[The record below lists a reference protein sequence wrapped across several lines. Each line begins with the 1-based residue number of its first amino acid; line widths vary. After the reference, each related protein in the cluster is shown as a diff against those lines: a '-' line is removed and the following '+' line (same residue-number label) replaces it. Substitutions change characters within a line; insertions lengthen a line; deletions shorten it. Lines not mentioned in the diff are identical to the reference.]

1 MNSPKEK
8 NTIIYDLV
16 IIGAGPAGLAASI
29 YASRYGIKHIVLGI
43 NLGGTIALAHKVE
56 NYPGFTSISG
66 IELSQKFLE
75 HAKKLGVQI
84 ENKEVIAIEK
94 LNNGCLV
101 KINNDHQYQTK
112 TIIIATG
119 TKRRHL
125 NIPGEG
131 EYMGRG
137 VSYCATCD
145 APLYKN
151 KIVIVIG
158 GANAACS
165 SAIHL
170 AQFAQKIYLI
180 YRRSKLRAEPDW
192 VNQVLKNPKIKIIYN
207 TNITKIDG
215 DNNQV
220 RKVKLDK
227 TYQGKKELSVD
238 GIFVEIGGVPT
249 VNLVKSLGVK
259 TDKDN
264 YIITDKYMATNIP
277 GIYCAG
283 DTNAFQKYFQQVV
296 TAVAE
301 GAAASLGIYQYLKQD
316 LPTTTATAAKAAAR

>member
-1 MNSPKEK
+1 MVNPKSSQSLLR
-8 NTIIYDLV
+8 DLV

-29 YASRYGIKHIVLGI
+29 YASRYDIKHIVLGI

-66 IELSQKFLE
+66 TELSKKFLE
-75 HAKKLGVQI
+75 HAKNLGAQI
-84 ENKEVIAIEK
+84 ENKEIIAIEK
-94 LNNGCLV
+94 LNNNYLV
-101 KINNDHQYQTK
+101 KTNNDHQYQTK

-119 TKRRHL
+119 TKRRRL
-125 NIPGEG
+125 NVPGEG
-131 EYMGRG
+131 KYTGRG

-151 KIVIVIG
+151 KTVIVVG

-165 SAIHL
+165 GAIHL
-170 AQFAQKIYLI
+170 AHFAQKVYLI
-180 YRRSKLRAEPDW
+180 YRRSKLRAEPAW
-192 VNQVLKNPKIKIIYN
+192 INQTLQNPKIEIIYD

-215 DNNQV
+215 DNNRVQ
-220 RKVKLDK
+220 KVKLDK
-227 TYQGKKELSVD
+227 AYQEKKELSTD
-238 GIFVEIGGVPT
+238 GIFIEIGGVP
-249 VNLVKSLGVK
+249 VVGLAKNLGIK

-264 YIITDKYMATNIP
+264 YIITDNHMATNIP

-301 GAAASLGIYQYLKQD
+301 GAAATLGIYQYLSK
-316 LPTTTATAAKAAAR
+316 KNG

>member
-1 MNSPKEK
+1 MVSL
-8 NTIIYDLV
+8 YDLV

-43 NLGGTIALAHKVE
+43 NLGGTIALAHQVE

-66 IELSQKFLE
+66 TELSQKFLE
-75 HAKKLGVQI
+75 HAKSLGAQI
-84 ENKEVIAIEK
+84 ENREIIAIEK
-94 LNNGCLV
+94 LNNNYLV
-101 KINNDHQYQTK
+101 KTNNDHQYQTR

-131 EYMGRG
+131 KYTGRG

-145 APLYKN
+145 APFYKN
-151 KIVIVIG
+151 KIAIVIG

-165 SAIHL
+165 GAIHL
-170 AQFAQKIYLI
+170 ANFAQKVYLI
-180 YRRSKLRAEPDW
+180 YRRDKLRAEPAW
-192 VNQVLKNPKIKIIYN
+192 VNQVRQNPKIEIIYD
-207 TNITKIDG
+207 TNITEIDG
-215 DNNQV
+215 DNN
-220 RKVKLDK
+220 KVQKAKLDK
-227 TYQGKKELSVD
+227 AYQGKKELFTD
-238 GIFVEIGGVPT
+238 GIFVEIGGVPVT
-249 VNLVKSLGVK
+249 GLAKNLGIK

-264 YIITDKYMATNIP
+264 YIITDNHMATNIP

-316 LPTTTATAAKAAAR
+316 LPTPAAAAAKAAAR

>member
-1 MNSPKEK
+1 MYE
-8 NTIIYDLV
+8 LV

-66 IELSQKFLE
+66 TELSQKFLE
-75 HAKKLGVQI
+75 HAKELGAKI
-84 ENKEVIAIEK
+84 ENKEVTAIEK
-94 LNNGCLV
+94 SNNGYLV
-101 KINNDHQYQTK
+101 KTNNSHQYQTR

-119 TKRRHL
+119 TRRRYL
-125 NIPGEG
+125 NIPGEK
-131 EYMGRG
+131 EYIGRG
-137 VSYCATCD
+137 VYYCATCD
-145 APLYKN
+145 APFYKN

-165 SAIHL
+165 GAIHL

-180 YRRSKLRAEPDW
+180 YRRSKLRAEPAW
-192 VNQVLKNPKIKIIYN
+192 LNQVLQNPKIETIYD

-215 DNNQV
+215 DSNQV
-220 RKVKLDK
+220 QKVKLDK
-227 TYQGKKELSVD
+227 AYQGKNELSVD
-238 GIFVEIGGVPT
+238 GIFVEIGGVPVT
-249 VNLVKSLGVK
+249 SLAKNLGVK
-259 TDKDN
+259 TDEGN
-264 YIITDKYMATNIP
+264 YIITDNHMATNIP

-296 TAVAE
+296 TAVGE
-301 GAAASLGIYQYLKQD
+301 GATASLNIYQYLKQ
-316 LPTTTATAAKAAAR
+316 

>member
-1 MNSPKEK
+1 M
-8 NTIIYDLV
+8 YDLV

-66 IELSQKFLE
+66 TELSQKFLE
-75 HAKKLGVQI
+75 HAKELGAKI
-84 ENKEVIAIEK
+84 ENKEVTAIEK
-94 LNNGCLV
+94 SNNGYLV
-101 KINNDHQYQTK
+101 KTNNSHQYQTR

-119 TKRRHL
+119 TRRRYL
-125 NIPGEG
+125 NIPGEK
-131 EYMGRG
+131 EYIGRG

-145 APLYKN
+145 APFYKN

-165 SAIHL
+165 GAIHL

-180 YRRSKLRAEPDW
+180 YRRSKLRAEPAW
-192 VNQVLKNPKIKIIYN
+192 LNQVLQNPKIETIYD

-215 DNNQV
+215 DSNQV
-220 RKVKLDK
+220 QKVKLDK
-227 TYQGKKELSVD
+227 AYQGKNELSVD
-238 GIFVEIGGVPT
+238 GIFVEIGGVPVT
-249 VNLVKSLGVK
+249 SLAKNLGVK
-259 TDKDN
+259 TDEGN
-264 YIITDKYMATNIP
+264 YIITDNHMATNTP

-296 TAVAE
+296 TAVGE
-301 GAAASLGIYQYLKQD
+301 GATASLNIYQYLKQ
-316 LPTTTATAAKAAAR
+316 